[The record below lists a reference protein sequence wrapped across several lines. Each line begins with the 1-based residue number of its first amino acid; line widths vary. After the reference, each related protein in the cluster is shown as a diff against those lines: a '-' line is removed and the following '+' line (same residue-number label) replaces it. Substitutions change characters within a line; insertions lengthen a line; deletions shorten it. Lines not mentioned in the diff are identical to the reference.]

1 MNYDSMTVLD
11 LKTLCKKRGLR
22 VSGNKAEVII
32 RLMESDEGSTP
43 APQQVVYQQQ
53 PQVIQVISG
62 NQNGTAATFGI
73 FIILYGVF
81 RVGMAMFFSLW
92 DEQVFFF
99 ESGLAWLIGIA
110 YITSGIFVTLGYKN
124 GLFIT
129 IGTLIVSGILSM
141 VYHNEWSPLSIG
153 LSGQMPIMWSLMCS
167 GVCLTFAILP
177 LVIGGAEFKEG
188 WPGGIQKMI
197 NSSGNPSTNNAVS
210 NEKVSIDC
218 PNCDKSIRVPA
229 DYSGRA
235 KCPACR
241 ESFII

>member
-32 RLMESDEGSTP
+32 RLMEYDEGESP

-62 NQNGTAATFGI
+62 NQNGTAATFGTL
-73 FIILYGVF
+73 IILYGVF

-99 ESGLAWLIGIA
+99 ESVLAWLIGIA
-110 YITSGIFVTLGYKN
+110 YITSGIFVAMGYKN

-129 IGTLIVSGILSM
+129 IGTLIISGILSM

-153 LSGQMPIMWSLMCS
+153 LSGEMPIMWSLMCS

-177 LVIGGAEFKEG
+177 LAIGGAEFKEG
-188 WPGGIQKMI
+188 WPGGIQRMI
-197 NSSGNPSTNNAVS
+197 NSSGTSSNNAVS

-229 DYSGRA
+229 GYSGNAR
-235 KCPACR
+235 CPACR
-241 ESFII
+241 ESFRI

>member
-32 RLMESDEGSTP
+32 RLMEYDEGESP

-62 NQNGTAATFGI
+62 NQNGTAATFGTL
-73 FIILYGVF
+73 IILYGVF

-99 ESGLAWLIGIA
+99 ESVLAWLIGIA
-110 YITSGIFVTLGYKN
+110 YITSGIFVAMGYKN

-129 IGTLIVSGILSM
+129 IGTLIISGILSM

-153 LSGQMPIMWSLMCS
+153 LDGTMPIMWSLMCS
-167 GVCLTFAILP
+167 GVCLIFAILP
-177 LVIGGAEFKEG
+177 LIIGSSEFKEG
-188 WPGGIQKMI
+188 WPEGIQNMI
-197 NSSGNPSTNNAVS
+197 NSSSTPSTNNAVS

-229 DYSGRA
+229 GYSGNAR
-235 KCPACR
+235 CPACR
-241 ESFII
+241 ESFRI